1 MIVLEIRSLF
11 TGMADPTHV
20 GHPFSQLNTRL
31 TRKDIV
37 CHVTVAAGRRVFLPL
52 HQRPGMGTL
61 QIVLVFLGMTLL
73 TFFVIEKKC
82 GYPSKEFWIRMFY
95 TFFLNV

>member
-1 MIVLEIRSLF
+1 MIVLEIRPLF

-20 GHPFSQLNTRL
+20 GHPPSQRNTRL
-31 TRKDIV
+31 TREDIV
-37 CHVTVAAGRRVFLPL
+37 CHMTVATGGRVFLPL

-61 QIVLVFLGMTLL
+61 QIILVFLGMTLL

-95 TFFLNV
+95 TFFLDV